1 MQDIYSYS
9 YSVFNIFVDNLNV
22 YFKGDNYKI
31 TNAIFDFLTNKNSK
45 YNSKFETFM
54 DEKFWDLNSIKKVL
68 MLMIASK
75 AYILNYYDYIH
86 NINKEV
92 CQETLEELE
101 DLDSKNII
109 KEFHIDGALREKW
122 LEDFHEFINRPY
134 IFQSQ
139 SKYLIIKNNKI
150 KQVFR
155 INPYEILDLSDFID
169 NDKFITSE
177 ITIQTLLNI
186 YDESLEETISVSID
200 EDRLDNDNLLIKT
213 FIKNLISHLK
223 NDDKKII
230 NYVKYMIANIYETI
244 IIEIYGKNED
254 YKRFANLIYYIEHT
268 EIDDIVK
275 RFFQDYLFALNVIDA
290 FLESNDY
297 LLEGDLFEKREVY
310 KEKGDLKLLRK
321 LNPYYNEEEI
331 VFKKIKETMEE

>member
-9 YSVFNIFVDNLNV
+9 YSIFNIFIDNLSV
-22 YFKGDNYKI
+22 YFKGNNNKI
-31 TNAIFDFLTNKNSK
+31 NDAIFDFLTNKNSK

-54 DEKFWDLNSIKKVL
+54 DENIWDLNSIKKVL

-75 AYILNYYDYIH
+75 TYLLNYYDYMH

-101 DLDSKNII
+101 EFDSKSII
-109 KEFHIDGALREKW
+109 EEFHIDGVLREKW
-122 LEDFHEFINRPY
+122 LEDFQEFINRPY

-186 YDESLEETISVSID
+186 YDESLEETINISI
-200 EDRLDNDNLLIKT
+200 EEERLDNDNLLIKT
-213 FIKNLISHLK
+213 FIKNLINQLK

-230 NYVKYMIANIYETI
+230 NYIKYMISNIYENIT
-244 IIEIYGKNED
+244 IEIYGKNED
-254 YKRFANLIYYIEHT
+254 YKKYANLIYYIEHT
-268 EIDDIVK
+268 DINDIVK
-275 RFFQDYLFALNVIDA
+275 RFFQDYLFALNVIEA

-297 LLEGDLFEKREVY
+297 LLEGDLFEKREVF

-331 VFKKIKETMEE
+331 VFKKIKETMDN

>member
-9 YSVFNIFVDNLNV
+9 YSIFNIFIDNLSV
-22 YFKGDNYKI
+22 YFKSDKNKV
-31 TNAIFDFLTNKNSK
+31 TDAIFDFLTNKNSK

-54 DEKFWDLNSIKKVL
+54 DENIWDLNSIKKVL

-75 AYILNYYDYIH
+75 TYLLNYYDYMH

-101 DLDSKNII
+101 EFDAKSII
-109 KEFHIDGALREKW
+109 EEFHIDGVLREKW
-122 LEDFHEFINRPY
+122 FEDFQEFVNRPY

-150 KQVFR
+150 KQLFR
-155 INPYEILDLSDFID
+155 INPYEVLDLSDFID

-186 YDESLEETISVSID
+186 YDESLEETINISIE

-213 FIKNLISHLK
+213 FIKKLINQLK

-230 NYVKYMIANIYETI
+230 NYIKYMISNIYENIT
-244 IIEIYGKNED
+244 IEIYGKNED
-254 YKRFANLIYYIEHT
+254 YKKYANLIYYIEHT
-268 EIDDIVK
+268 DINDIVK
-275 RFFQDYLFALNVIDA
+275 RFFQDYIFALNVIEA

-297 LLEGDLFEKREVY
+297 LLEGDLFEKREVF

-321 LNPYYNEEEI
+321 LNPYYHEEEI
-331 VFKKIKETMEE
+331 VFKKIKETMDN